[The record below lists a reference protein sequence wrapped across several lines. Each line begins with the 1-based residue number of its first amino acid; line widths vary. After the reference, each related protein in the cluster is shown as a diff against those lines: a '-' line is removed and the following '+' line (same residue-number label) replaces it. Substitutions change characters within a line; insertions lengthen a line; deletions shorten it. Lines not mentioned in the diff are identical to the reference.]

1 VPIRFTIFHDLG
13 LVVTHF
19 TGRVSDGE
27 FVDLYRRMLNH
38 EDYVPGTDELADLR
52 EVESLNL
59 SALALRRVEE
69 LTEERYGGTGA
80 GFRTA
85 IVAPRDQA
93 YGIGRMYEVFAEE
106 GPENVR
112 VCRDMAD
119 ALEWLDL
126 APDALDL

>member
-1 VPIRFTIFHDLG
+1 MPIRYTLHNDLG

-27 FVDLYRRMLNH
+27 FIDLYRAMFN
-38 EDYVPGTDELADLR
+38 DPAYVPGTNELADLR
-52 EVESLNL
+52 GVETLNL

-69 LTEERYGGTGA
+69 LTEERYAGTDA

-112 VCRDMAD
+112 VCRDVED
-119 ALEWLDL
+119 ALEWLEV
-126 APDALDL
+126 APDALDI